1 MNTIPRNHFR
11 KTTTAPQT
19 RRTTTFNLNRN
30 RLSHF
35 LAIPILGLAT
45 SAVKGEQDSAETFDS
60 LWSRASL
67 YKDETNPILQEF
79 KLRGRYHGQV
89 HAAEAEQGDNSD
101 WEDRRSRFGFDAKLF
116 EKQIE
121 IRADFQSNDGFK
133 DIYDGLVDAYL
144 RWKPNKQLSVTIGKT
159 KPLIGA
165 YDWLESTN
173 SQPTFERSQI
183 FNQLS
188 VNRATALTVEGS
200 SGSFIWQSGVYSND
214 TPSNTGGSG
223 SFGDGEFGDLNGGV
237 SYSIGF
243 GYDFKEQLG
252 TDKALLR
259 FDWLHSDREAGDT
272 VLGRY
277 DDIISSTFWLKQ
289 DRAALV
295 IEAFH
300 ATGGTAADTDVYGF
314 FVQPT
319 YDLVPDK
326 IQLVGRYTYSASD
339 GPTGIRPQGRYE
351 TLAGALTGDTYHAL
365 YLGGQYFIHGDKLKL
380 LAGAEYSLLGQ
391 SDTGDRYDGITA
403 LAGLRLSF

>member
-1 MNTIPRNHFR
+1 MNTTPRNYFR
-11 KTTTAPQT
+11 KTTIAPQA
-19 RRTTTFNLNRN
+19 RRTIQSKFNKN
-30 RLSHF
+30 RLSRT

-45 SAVKGEQDSAETFDS
+45 SAVKGEQVSTETFDS
-60 LWSRASL
+60 LWGRASL
-67 YKDETNPILQEF
+67 YKNEANPILQEF
-79 KLRGRYHGQV
+79 KLRGRYHGQF
-89 HAAEAEQGDNSD
+89 HSTEAEQGDDSD
-101 WEDRRSRFGFDAKLF
+101 WEDRRSRFGFDARLF
-116 EKQIE
+116 EKKIE

-144 RWKPNKQLSVTIGKT
+144 RWKPNKKLSVTIGKT

-200 SGSFIWQSGVYSND
+200 SGSFIWQTGIYSND

-223 SFGDGEFGDLNGGV
+223 SFGDGEFGDLNGGL
-237 SYSIGF
+237 SYSMGI
-243 GYDFKEQLG
+243 GYDFREQLG

-259 FDWLHSDREAGDT
+259 FDWLHSDREAGDS

-277 DDIISSTFWLKQ
+277 DDIISSTFWYKQ

-300 ATGGTAADTDVYGF
+300 ASGGTAVDTDVFGF

-319 YDLVPDK
+319 YDLVPGK
-326 IQLVGRYTYSASD
+326 VQFVGRYTYSASD
-339 GPTGIRPQGRYE
+339 GLTGIRPQSRYE
-351 TLAGALTGDTYHAL
+351 ALAGALRGDSYHAL
-365 YLGGQYFIHGDKLKL
+365 YLGGQYFIYGDKLKL

-391 SDTGDRYDGITA
+391 SDTNDRYDGITA
-403 LAGLRLSF
+403 LAGLRFSF

>member
-1 MNTIPRNHFR
+1 MGLG
-11 KTTTAPQT
+11 TA
-19 RRTTTFNLNRN
+19 
-30 RLSHF
+30 
-35 LAIPILGLAT
+35 
-45 SAVKGEQDSAETFDS
+45 AVNGEQVSTETFDS

-67 YKDETNPILQEF
+67 YKDESNPILQEF
-79 KLRGRYHGQV
+79 KLRGRYQGQF
-89 HAAEAEQGDNSD
+89 HLAEADQGDDSD

-133 DIYDGLVDAYL
+133 DIYDGLVDAYI
-144 RWKPNKQLSVTIGKT
+144 RWKPNKNISVTIGKT

-165 YDWLESTN
+165 YDWLEPTI

-188 VNRATALTVEGS
+188 VNRATALTVEGR
-200 SGSFIWQSGVYSND
+200 SGSLSWQTGIYSND

-237 SYSIGF
+237 SYSIGA
-243 GYDFKEQLG
+243 GYDFKERFG

-259 FDWLHSDREAGDT
+259 FDWLHSDRVAGDS

-277 DDIISSTFWLKQ
+277 DDIVSTTFLLKE
-289 DRAALV
+289 DRAALI

-300 ATGGTAADTDVYGF
+300 ATGGTAADTDVLGF

-326 IQLVGRYTYSASD
+326 LQLVGRYTYSASD
-339 GPTGIRPQGRYE
+339 GPTGIRSQSRYE
-351 TLAGALTGDTYHAL
+351 TLAGALRGDSYHAH
-365 YLGGQYFIHGDKLKL
+365 YLGGQYFIYGDKLKL

-391 SDTGDRYDGITA
+391 SGTGDRYDGITA
-403 LAGLRLSF
+403 LAGLRFSF